1 MSGLSLY
8 QLTGDRLA
16 LRNKLESMDFDTETI
31 QDTLEAES
39 TEIQLKIESYGFVI
53 KEMEA
58 FTEAMKAE
66 EKRMSDRRKAQEAKI
81 ERIKYWLLTN
91 MQACEITKIECPAF
105 TIALR
110 NNPPKVVVDDEKA
123 IPSGYFV
130 IPDPLPPQLDKKAL
144 AIALKAGDIPG
155 AHLEQGVRIEIK

>member
-58 FTEAMKAE
+58 FF
-66 EKRMSDRRKAQEAKI
+66 
-81 ERIKYWLLTN
+81 Y
-91 MQACEITKIECPAF
+91 
-105 TIALR
+105 
-110 NNPPKVVVDDEKA
+110 
-123 IPSGYFV
+123 
-130 IPDPLPPQLDKKAL
+130 
-144 AIALKAGDIPG
+144 
-155 AHLEQGVRIEIK
+155 HVRGF